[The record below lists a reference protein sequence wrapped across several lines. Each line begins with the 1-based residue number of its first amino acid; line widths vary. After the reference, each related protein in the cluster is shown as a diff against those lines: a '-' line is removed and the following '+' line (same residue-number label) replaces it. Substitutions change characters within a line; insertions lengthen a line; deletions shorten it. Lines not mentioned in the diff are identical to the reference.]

1 MTDTISILY
10 VDDDPG
16 LLEVGKL
23 ILERNGQFS
32 VEPVTSAKEALAL
45 LKIKNFD
52 AVISDYMMPGM
63 DGIRFLKNLR
73 ASGNTIPFIILTGR
87 GCEEVAI
94 EALNTGATYYLQKG
108 GKLIPQF
115 TEISHQIRHAVQQ
128 RQADNNL
135 HDLMRQFTDI
145 LSFMPE
151 PTFCIDR
158 AGTVT
163 SWNRAMEELTGVP
176 AAGIVR
182 TGGHAY
188 AVPLFGEVR
197 PVLANL
203 ILAPDPAA
211 EKRYPRLDREGDVL
225 VADVTAN
232 PAGRGARAIRE
243 RAGPLHDRQGNVVGA
258 IESICEAVKNDR

>member
-23 ILERNGQFS
+23 ILERSGQFS
-32 VEPVTSAKEALAL
+32 VEPVASAQEALAL

-63 DGIRFLKNLR
+63 DGIRFLKTIR

-94 EALNTGATYYLQKG
+94 NALNTGATYYLQKG

-128 RQADNNL
+128 READNNL
-135 HDLMRQFTDI
+135 HDLIRQVTDI
-145 LSFMPE
+145 LSFLPE
-151 PTFCIDR
+151 PVFTLDLP
-158 AGTVT
+158 GTVT
-163 SWNRAMEELTGVP
+163 SWNRAMEDLTGIP
-176 AAGIVR
+176 AARIIGTR
-182 TGGHAY
+182 DY
-188 AVPLFGEVR
+188 AVPFFGEVR
-197 PVLANL
+197 PVLASL

-211 EKRYPRLDREGDVL
+211 EKRYPHIAREGEVL
-225 VADVTAN
+225 VADVAAN
-232 PAGRGARAIRE
+232 PAGRGERVIRE

-258 IESICEAVKNDR
+258 IELVSGLQ